1 MFAVGRSLPLALTS
15 QLVRFA
21 LIACV
26 LAIVASHFGALP
38 LLAAAAGIL
47 AARIGRR
54 STWSPTMIGSP
65 LATKTLF
72 TVGPVP
78 ITEPVVVTW
87 GLMAALA
94 SRRPPCHTFSRARA
108 ISLPGPA

>member
-1 MFAVGRSLPLALTS
+1 
-15 QLVRFA
+15 
-21 LIACV
+21 
-26 LAIVASHFGALP
+26 
-38 LLAAAAGIL
+38 
-47 AARIGRR
+47 
-54 STWSPTMIGSP
+54 MIESP

-94 SRRPPCHTFSRARA
+94 LGGCARHAVARRLRRRAARRCSSSSSARSKTRSATPCVSRRRPICR
-108 ISLPGPA
+108 

>member
-1 MFAVGRSLPLALTS
+1 
-15 QLVRFA
+15 
-21 LIACV
+21 
-26 LAIVASHFGALP
+26 
-38 LLAAAAGIL
+38 
-47 AARIGRR
+47 
-54 STWSPTMIGSP
+54 MIGSP

-94 SRRPPCHTFSRARA
+94 LAGFLATRSLALSPSRYQALLELIVGTIEDQIRITMRATPKSYIPMIGTLFLFILAEIGRH
-108 ISLPGPA
+108 